1 MTERPEA
8 SRWRK
13 TGIVA
18 LLFVGWLL
26 VTLGVVGVYL
36 QRSLYNS
43 DAFASRVSAVIS
55 EPGVQTAVAT
65 QLTTAIVETAR
76 RLRLRDR

>member
-1 MTERPEA
+1 MSERPKA

-13 TGIVA
+13 TGIVV
-18 LLFVGWLL
+18 LLFFGWLL

-55 EPGVQTAVAT
+55 AVSYT
-65 QLTTAIVETAR
+65 HLTLPTKRIV
-76 RLRLRDR
+76 